1 MNRQLNSIIITVSGL
16 LATFSLITIAQAA
29 DLFSATTTVPNISI
43 SQPSGDLLIAARKK
57 KRPKFKVKRKSQP
70 TAKTITAPTQPEST
84 QIRTPPAPPT
94 SQIPSPQTVTPV
106 PTIEPELTVDVTGS
120 RKLDLPQSA
129 PIYTIDRQQI
139 DRQGAKNVADALKN
153 LPGFAINDVG
163 YGADIHTGTYYRGA
177 STNQFII
184 LLNGRPIGTNINT
197 YHGATDLNSIPVDA
211 IDRIELSSGA
221 SNIIYGSEAFGGVV
235 NIITKAYKGTPETN
249 VSAEL
254 GSYGRQ
260 DYRAS
265 YIGGDRQLNYR
276 IGVEKYRIDNNYSV
290 PVGAANR
297 DPVTGKLTNAD
308 TDTTS
313 YSGNI
318 SAELNDRNRLDF
330 DVTKITSRR
339 GLVYFGFP
347 FQQDRLN
354 HDALNL
360 GLNWRFSMGE
370 ATPTQLSSDQSSILN
385 TTISYNQDYFNSYGP
400 SGTNSRT
407 GTLDTQAVM
416 GRVDHNWKTSASNT
430 LRWGGEIQNR
440 QLNGSSV
447 STVPARIP
455 FNDLENR
462 NVLNTALFAVDTWK
476 ITDRVAVDLGFRQN
490 FNSQFGNYLNPSLG
504 SRWEITPNLALR
516 ASVAGAQ
523 RNPGL
528 DQLYLFDTVHG
539 WFPNPNLKPETGAT
553 WTAGFDLA
561 FSPTSTGTI
570 TYFGSSL
577 NDRLATQA
585 ISPTVTQWANI
596 GQVSTNGIEIGFK
609 QQLTPQLSAFAN
621 YTYTDAKIQ
630 TGVERGL
637 QLSFVPYSVAQLG
650 VGYANKG
657 CEVNLL
663 TNYNAGTRRA
673 FFTNPGQT
681 STDFI
686 PSFLNLDLGARIP
699 VGENVGLNLYVEN
712 LADVQYEKVN
722 RIYSPGRTYRV
733 GVSAN
738 F

>member
-1 MNRQLNSIIITVSGL
+1 MNRQLNWIIITASGL
-16 LATFSLITIAQAA
+16 FVTFFLITIAQAA
-29 DLFSATTTVPNISI
+29 DLISATTTIPNTSISQPNTSI

-57 KRPKFKVKRKSQP
+57 KRPKFKVKREFQP
-70 TAKTITAPTQPEST
+70 TVKTITAPTQPEYT
-84 QIRTPPAPPT
+84 QIFTPPAPTTP
-94 SQIPSPQTVTPV
+94 QKPSPQTVIPV
-106 PTIEPELTVDVTGS
+106 PTIEPELTVDVTGE
-120 RKLDLPQSA
+120 RKLDLPKSA

-221 SNIIYGSEAFGGVV
+221 NNIIYGSEAFGGVV
-235 NIITKAYKGTPETN
+235 NIITKAYKGNPETN
-249 VSAEL
+249 ISAEL

-330 DVTKITSRR
+330 DATKITSRR

-360 GLNWRFSMGE
+360 GLNWRS
-370 ATPTQLSSDQSSILN
+370 QLSSDQSSILN

-447 STVPARIP
+447 STVPARIA

-570 TYFGSSL
+570 TYFGSNL

-596 GQVSTNGIEIGFK
+596 GQVSTNGLEIGFK
-609 QQLTPQLSAFAN
+609 QQLSPQWSAFAN

-657 CEVNLL
+657 WEVNLL

-733 GVSAN
+733 GISAN